1 MNWFVSLGFYYRL
14 ARQYSF
20 AQLRYD
26 LYTRPRDW
34 LRKFYFWRL
43 CSGASIRTQNLMR
56 GFEPTP
62 GSTVY
67 STWLRYM
74 IKTYGDRGGAWDF
87 RGYPGDIG
95 TFEIKFRKQ
104 EDLVW
109 YALKLGYDYTG
120 K

>member
-74 IKTYGDRGGAWDF
+74 IKTYGARGKAWDF
-87 RGYPGDIG
+87 RGCPEDIG

-109 YALKLGYDYTG
+109 YTLMHR
-120 K
+120 